1 MKVGSYRCAKR
12 KKNKAQLPEF
22 QRQFGVFLGALKRT
36 EYPRRQYDHSGKSSM
51 ANGFV
56 AGQAH
61 FFFRS
66 GVAPLPSPLLK
77 RDREKSL
84 RLETKVLQK
93 LSVSELWPVVTCSK
107 KSYQKAS
114 MSKLPRIFLILYITL
129 ACIVCDQASKF
140 IAKRFLQSGDFY
152 SYAGDTFRFQY
163 AENNGAFLGLGA
175 NLPEPWRHLVFT
187 FFVGAFLL
195 ALLVY
200 LLRSRELTSFATVC
214 LSLVCAGGLSNLI
227 DRLAYDGRVVD
238 FLNVGIDS
246 LRTGIFNVADMAIT
260 FGALLMLLE
269 SFRTSKSPVVSAEH

>member
-1 MKVGSYRCAKR
+1 
-12 KKNKAQLPEF
+12 
-22 QRQFGVFLGALKRT
+22 
-36 EYPRRQYDHSGKSSM
+36 M

-61 FFFRS
+61 FFYPAS
-66 GVAPLPSPLLK
+66 ASHHCLLHFIDGDK
-77 RDREKSL
+77 KNL
-84 RLETKVLQK
+84 YAGKPKFLHK
-93 LSVSELWPVVTCSK
+93 LSVSEVCPVVTCSK

-114 MSKLPRIFLILYITL
+114 MSKLPRILVILYITL
-129 ACIVCDQASKF
+129 ACIVCDQVSKF
-140 IAKRFLQSGDFY
+140 IAKQFLQPGDFY

-163 AENNGAFLGLGA
+163 AENSGAFLGLGA
-175 NLPEPWRHLVFT
+175 SLPEPWRHLVFT
-187 FFVGAFLL
+187 IFVGVFLL

-200 LLRSRELTSFATVC
+200 LLRSRELTLFATVC

-269 SFRTSKSPVVSAEH
+269 SLRASKSPVVSAE